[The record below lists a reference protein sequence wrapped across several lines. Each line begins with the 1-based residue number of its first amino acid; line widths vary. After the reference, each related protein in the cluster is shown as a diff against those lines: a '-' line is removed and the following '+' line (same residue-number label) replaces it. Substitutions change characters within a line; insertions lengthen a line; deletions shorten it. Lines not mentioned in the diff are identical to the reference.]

1 MSSFS
6 QSQPLLDLFMV
17 DFDCENLRQRT
28 QELLCLDSTGACTDP
43 LSKSV
48 LHSTVHCTCYKRR
61 IIPLSNV
68 IPISN
73 VGVTRTH
80 DVSKTSFVQLHLT
93 DNGTRQL
100 ESTVYIGRIMI

>member
-1 MSSFS
+1 MIN
-6 QSQPLLDLFMV
+6 V
-17 DFDCENLRQRT
+17 
-28 QELLCLDSTGACTDP
+28 
-43 LSKSV
+43 K
-48 LHSTVHCTCYKRR
+48 

-100 ESTVYIGRIMI
+100 ESTVYIGKIMI